1 MNHEYFMMQA
11 VFEARQAGEQGEVP
25 VGAVIVKDDKII
37 GRGGNKKEK
46 SIDPTSHAEIE
57 AIKDACLFLNDWR
70 LNDSLIYITAE
81 PCVMCCGA
89 IIHARISRVFFGVSE
104 PKFGGVLSKASIFDI
119 TSFNH
124 RVEWLSGICDR
135 EISEMMKNFFK
146 NKR

>member
-1 MNHEYFMMQA
+1 MMQA
-11 VFEARQAGEQGEVP
+11 IEEARIAGEQGEVP
-25 VGAVIVKDDKII
+25 VGAVIVKDGDII
-37 GRGGNKKEK
+37 GYGHNKKEK
-46 SIDPTSHAEIE
+46 NIDPTSHAEIE
-57 AIKDACLFLNDWR
+57 AIKDACRNMGDWR
-70 LNDSLIYITAE
+70 LNGSCIYITAE

-89 IIHARISRVFFGVSE
+89 IIHARISRVFFGVAE

-124 RVEWLSGICDR
+124 HVEWLSGICEK